1 MAIFSKTDRKETYYL
16 QSDIII
22 KIYMEQREKT
32 IFRVTLIGSIVN
44 AILIALKLTAGIL
57 GRSSAL
63 IADGV
68 HSLTDFIT
76 DLIVLIFVK
85 LSGKPKDKA
94 HSYGHGKFETLAT
107 LIIGVFLTL
116 AGLGLLVSGGRKIV
130 SSLNGVLLPEPT
142 WLAFAVATA
151 SIVVKEMLYRYTVKI
166 GNIVKS
172 DATIANAWHHRSDAI
187 SSLGTMTGIGGA
199 ILLGDRWR
207 ILDPLA
213 AVLVSVFIVKSGFD
227 IMRPAVNELLEGALP
242 EKQSAEISELI
253 ESVKGVRG
261 FHNLRTR
268 KIGSAIAVDVHVKM
282 DGKLLL
288 KEAHDIAT
296 QIEEKIREKFGKESI
311 VNIHMEPLKP

>member
-1 MAIFSKTDRKETYYL
+1 
-16 QSDIII
+16 
-22 KIYMEQREKT
+22 MEQREKN
-32 IFRVTLIGSIVN
+32 IFRVTFIGSIVN
-44 AILIALKLTAGIL
+44 AILIVLKLSAGIL

-85 LSGKPKDKA
+85 LSGKPRDKA
-94 HSYGHGKFETLAT
+94 HSYGHGKFETFAT

-130 SSLNGVLLPEPT
+130 ASLNGTLLPEPT
-142 WLAFAVATA
+142 WLAFAVATT
-151 SIVVKEMLYRYTVKI
+151 SIVVKEVLYRYTVRI
-166 GNIVKS
+166 GNMVKS

-187 SSLGTMTGIGGA
+187 SSLGTMIGIGGA
-199 ILLGDRWR
+199 ILLGERWR

-213 AVLVSVFIVKSGFD
+213 AVLVSVFIIKSGFD
-227 IMRPAVNELLEGALP
+227 IIRPAVNELLEGALP
-242 EKQSAEISELI
+242 ERQSAEISELI
-253 ESVKGVRG
+253 KSVKGVRG

-268 KIGSAIAVDVHVKM
+268 KIGNAIAVDVHVKM

-296 QIEEKIREKFGKESI
+296 QIEEKIRESFGKESI
-311 VNIHMEPLKP
+311 VNIHMEPLNYNN

>member
-1 MAIFSKTDRKETYYL
+1 
-16 QSDIII
+16 
-22 KIYMEQREKT
+22 MEQREKT

-116 AGLGLLVSGGRKIV
+116 AGLCLLVSGGRKIV

-253 ESVKGVRG
+253 KSVKGVRG

-296 QIEEKIREKFGKESI
+296 QIEEKIRGKFGKESI
-311 VNIHMEPLKP
+311 VNIHMEPLKL

>member
-151 SIVVKEMLYRYTVKI
+151 SIVVKEILYRYTVKI

-242 EKQSAEISELI
+242 ERQSAEISELI
-253 ESVKGVRG
+253 KSVKGVRG

-296 QIEEKIREKFGKESI
+296 QIEEKIRGKFGKESI
-311 VNIHMEPLKP
+311 VNIHMEPLKL

>member
-1 MAIFSKTDRKETYYL
+1 
-16 QSDIII
+16 
-22 KIYMEQREKT
+22 MEQREKT

-44 AILIALKLTAGIL
+44 AILIALKLTVGIL

-76 DLIVLIFVK
+76 DLIVLFFVK
-85 LSGKPKDKA
+85 LSGKPRDKA

-116 AGLGLLVSGGRKIV
+116 AGLGLLVSGGREIAA
-130 SSLNGVLLPEPT
+130 SLNGALLPEPT
-142 WLAFAVATA
+142 WLAFAVAIA
-151 SIVVKEMLYRYTVKI
+151 SIVVKEILYRYTVRI
-166 GNIVKS
+166 GNMVNS

-187 SSLGTMTGIGGA
+187 SSLGTMIGIGGA
-199 ILLGDRWR
+199 ILLGEKWR

-213 AVLVSVFIVKSGFD
+213 AVLVSVFIIKSGFD
-227 IMRPAVNELLEGALP
+227 IIRPAVNELLEGALP
-242 EKQSAEISELI
+242 ERQTAKISELI
-253 ESVKGVRG
+253 KSVKGVRG

-268 KIGSAIAVDVHVKM
+268 KIGNSIAVDVHVKM
-282 DGKLLL
+282 DGKIML

-296 QIEEKIREKFGKESI
+296 QIEEKIHENFGKESI
-311 VNIHMEPLKP
+311 VNIHMEPLNYNN

>member
-1 MAIFSKTDRKETYYL
+1 
-16 QSDIII
+16 
-22 KIYMEQREKT
+22 MEQREKT

-151 SIVVKEMLYRYTVKI
+151 SIVVKEILYRYTVKI

>member
-1 MAIFSKTDRKETYYL
+1 
-16 QSDIII
+16 
-22 KIYMEQREKT
+22 MEHREKA

-76 DLIVLIFVK
+76 DLIVLFFVK
-85 LSGKPKDKA
+85 LSGKPRDKA

-116 AGLGLLVSGGRKIV
+116 AGLGLLVSGGREIAA
-130 SSLNGVLLPEPT
+130 SLNGALLPEPT
-142 WLAFAVATA
+142 WLAFAVAIV
-151 SIVVKEMLYRYTVKI
+151 SIVVKEILYRYTVRI
-166 GNIVKS
+166 GNMVNS

-187 SSLGTMTGIGGA
+187 SSLGTMIGIGGA
-199 ILLGDRWR
+199 ILLGEKWR

-213 AVLVSVFIVKSGFD
+213 AVLVSVFIIKSGFD
-227 IMRPAVNELLEGALP
+227 IIRPAVDELLEGTLP
-242 EKQSAEISELI
+242 ERQSAKISELI
-253 ESVKGVRG
+253 KSVKGVRG

-268 KIGSAIAVDVHVKM
+268 KIGNSIAVDVHVKM

-296 QIEEKIREKFGKESI
+296 QIEDKIRESFGKDSI
-311 VNIHMEPLKP
+311 VNIHMEPLNHNN

>member
-1 MAIFSKTDRKETYYL
+1 
-16 QSDIII
+16 
-22 KIYMEQREKT
+22 MEQREKT

>member
-1 MAIFSKTDRKETYYL
+1 
-16 QSDIII
+16 
-22 KIYMEQREKT
+22 MEQREKT

-151 SIVVKEMLYRYTVKI
+151 SIVVKEILYRYTVKI

-242 EKQSAEISELI
+242 ERQSAEISELI
-253 ESVKGVRG
+253 KSVKGVRG

-296 QIEEKIREKFGKESI
+296 QIEEKIRGKFGKESI
-311 VNIHMEPLKP
+311 VNIHMEPLKL

>member
-1 MAIFSKTDRKETYYL
+1 
-16 QSDIII
+16 
-22 KIYMEQREKT
+22 MEQREKI
-32 IFRVTLIGSIVN
+32 IFRVTFTGSIVN

-76 DLIVLIFVK
+76 DIIVLFFVK
-85 LSGKPKDKA
+85 LSGKPRDKA
-94 HSYGHGKFETLAT
+94 HSYGHGKFETFAT

-116 AGLGLLVSGGRKIV
+116 AGLGLLVSGGREIIA
-130 SSLNGVLLPEPT
+130 SLNGALLPEPT

-151 SIVVKEMLYRYTVKI
+151 SIVVKEILYRYTIRI
-166 GNIVKS
+166 GTMVNS

-187 SSLGTMTGIGGA
+187 SSLGTMIGIGGA

-213 AVLVSVFIVKSGFD
+213 AMLVSIFIVKSGFD
-227 IMRPAVNELLEGALP
+227 IIRPAVNELLEGALP

-253 ESVKGVRG
+253 KSVKGVKG

-268 KIGSAIAVDVHVKM
+268 KIGNAIAVDVHVKM
-282 DGKLLL
+282 DGKIML

-296 QIEEKIREKFGKESI
+296 QIEEKIRDRFGKESI
-311 VNIHMEPLKP
+311 VNIHMEPLKL